1 MLGRDLGC
9 GKGKGWPQG
18 RGRAAQ
24 TPTAQVHGCGHPFGQ
39 GRPSDCIIPGWPSP
53 SYRNPEE
60 MNRMKSGEGTD
71 TPTPHRLM
79 KNHST
84 PWLRSWRPHHPG
96 QVLQQHQDDLG
107 MRCLEARLDSRAP
120 DNHTVFPRAYVT
132 TSERAI
138 GNREVMLIRYFV
150 PESLP

>member
-18 RGRAAQ
+18 RGWAAQ
-24 TPTAQVHGCGHPFGQ
+24 TPTARVHGCGHPFGQ

-71 TPTPHRLM
+71 TPTPQRLI

-84 PWLRSWRPHHPG
+84 FGSGAGGHTI
-96 QVLQQHQDDLG
+96 QDKSYSNTRMTWACG
-107 MRCLEARLDSRAP
+107 
-120 DNHTVFPRAYVT
+120 V
-132 TSERAI
+132 
-138 GNREVMLIRYFV
+138 
-150 PESLP
+150 